1 MTNQRTTTDEKI
13 IAVKTQIETRT
24 TPKNLDPRTTMQS
37 KLVFCVIVF
46 ASVAF
51 SCQQNKLFDRYT
63 SVSSGWDRQETVSY
77 EFAAPDSLNSYSL
90 FVKLR
95 TTTDYKFSNIFLVVE
110 LNYPHGKVTKDT
122 LEYIMA
128 KPSGELLGSGFT
140 SVKEHK
146 LRFKG
151 VDASFVFSEEGTYK
165 VHIQQAMRLRENP
178 KGIAILDGI
187 IDVGFS
193 VEPFNK

>member
-1 MTNQRTTTDEKI
+1 
-13 IAVKTQIETRT
+13 
-24 TPKNLDPRTTMQS
+24 MQS

-77 EFAAPDSLNSYSL
+77 EFAAPDSFNSYSL

-165 VHIQQAMRLRENP
+165 VHIQQAMRLRENT